1 MTTFLILSMRA
12 LWQRETE
19 QLDFKVVWQRNM
31 ALRFIQS
38 GSRMCSLNHYTVTQ
52 KIAAAI
58 VIYYYRHKI
67 TILLFII

>member
-52 KIAAAI
+52 KIATAI
-58 VIYYYRHKI
+58 VIYYYQNKI

>member
-19 QLDFKVVWQRNM
+19 QLDFKVIWQRNM

-58 VIYYYRHKI
+58 VIYYY
-67 TILLFII
+67 